1 MLTVAA
7 PPLAY
12 ALFLVVLNALGPEAL
27 RPILKYRDKYN
38 AALVLYSTY
47 ACTVTLSILYQDGR
61 FASAH
66 ALMCVSS
73 QRMPAFWLES
83 KIFEWFDTCFIMARG
98 RKPSSLHLLHHLLTP
113 SVVLL
118 EIIHGPSPLFLVAT
132 ALNLAVHAGMYWHYA
147 DPVAMAPY
155 RRLITRAQIAQH
167 ATMTTLIF
175 AAMCLKANGVECEV
189 PMQRYKVHLCFYF
202 WLLRSFVMFYV
213 ADGKRET
220 REKRD

>member
-1 MLTVAA
+1 MLAVAA

-38 AALVLYSTY
+38 TALALYSVY

-73 QRMPAFWLES
+73 KRMPAFWLES
-83 KIFEWFDTCFIMARG
+83 KILEWCDSCFIMARG
-98 RKPSSLHLLHHLLTP
+98 RKPSNLHVFHHAVTP
-113 SVVLL
+113 SIVLL

-132 ALNLAVHAGMYWHYA
+132 ALNLAVHAGMYWHYR
-147 DPVAMAPY
+147 DPVAMAPC
-155 RRLITRAQIAQH
+155 RRWITRAQIAQH
-167 ATMTTLIF
+167 GTMTILLF
-175 AAMCLKANGVECEV
+175 AAMCLHANGVECEV
-189 PMQRYKVHLCFYF
+189 PVTRYKTHLVFYA

-213 ADGKRET
+213 ADGKQQA